1 MRREILPEFLIVT
14 NYANLNIFSRNL
26 SFKPKSTHQK
36 GRSEGATTLLGNK
49 KPVFIYNR
57 RRNY

>member
-49 KPVFIYNR
+49 KPVFI
-57 RRNY
+57 